1 MKPPHAGRLVRVTH
15 KATNHPLAEGYLVL
29 DTGGLYPYNHK
40 PDKYNLPRLVI
51 KKRFVDFVYP
61 VLTIWPGDKVEV
73 IK

>member
-1 MKPPHAGRLVRVTH
+1 M
-15 KATNHPLAEGYLVL
+15 